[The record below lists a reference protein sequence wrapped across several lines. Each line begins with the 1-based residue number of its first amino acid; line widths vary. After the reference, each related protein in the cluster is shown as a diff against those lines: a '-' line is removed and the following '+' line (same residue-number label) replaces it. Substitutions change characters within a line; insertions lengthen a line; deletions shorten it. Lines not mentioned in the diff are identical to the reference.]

1 MGLLDQSL
9 YSVTFDAATVGRIAA
24 LMNTEAAFATYYTA
38 AMCFSV
44 NLVNSKAQANAPV
57 RVSGGGTLRRGI
69 RGYVRTPWL
78 GEVGVIRNVPYAR
91 RRELGFDQRTD
102 SLGRFY
108 PMDPKSADKRAKMHY
123 LRRALE
129 DSRPAIGAA
138 YRTATQM
145 AIRSIVV

>member
-24 LMNTEAAFATYYTA
+24 LMNTEASFGVYYTS
-38 AMCFSV
+38 AMRFSV

-57 RVSGGGTLRRGI
+57 LTGTLRRGV

-78 GEVGVIRNVPYAR
+78 GEVGVLRNVPYAR
-91 RRELGFDQRTD
+91 RREFGFDQRTD

-123 LRRALE
+123 LHRALE
-129 DSRPAIGAA
+129 DSRPAIAGA
-138 YRTATQM
+138 YRTATQL
-145 AIRSIVV
+145 AIRSIAAE